1 MNSGLADLIEPVI
14 VIMVTIVVMVTMV
27 TMMALLTLVAT
38 DTQLRDLS
46 RAPLT
51 IRSS

>member
-27 TMMALLTLVAT
+27 TMTTRSTLVAT
-38 DTQLRDLS
+38 DTQMGDPG